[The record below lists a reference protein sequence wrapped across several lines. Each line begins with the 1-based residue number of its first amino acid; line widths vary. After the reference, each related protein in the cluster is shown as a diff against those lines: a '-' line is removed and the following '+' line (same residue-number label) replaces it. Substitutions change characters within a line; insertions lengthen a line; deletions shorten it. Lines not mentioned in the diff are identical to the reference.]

1 MKGKTL
7 WALSIYF
14 LSVNAMAQDGP
25 TMGWSSWNT
34 FGLNINENLIRNQA
48 DAMVNTGLKS
58 VGFDHINIDDGY
70 FGGRDWLGKLL
81 IHPQR
86 FPNGLRPVV
95 DYIHSKGLK
104 AGIYTDAGRNTCGS
118 MFGGDTTGKG
128 VGMLDHDQQDADLFF
143 KELNFDFIKVDFCG
157 GSWYH
162 NEDHLVLDEQE
173 RYTAIAQAIRNTG
186 RTDVRMNACRWAYP
200 GTWVDGQ
207 AFSWRTTADIYD
219 GWESVKGI
227 LAENLYLSA
236 YSSKGHYNDM
246 DMLEVGRSMNEEEDK
261 THFGMWCI
269 MNSPLLIGCNLTNI
283 RSTTLALLKNQELIA
298 LNQDPLFQQAYVAGY
313 VNGCHILV
321 KDIEVMNGNK
331 RAFAVYNPNDDGRQ
345 VTVAFKDLDLDGT
358 VRLRDVFA
366 RNNVGEFNN
375 EYSMYVPA
383 HGTRIYVA
391 EAATRMERTL
401 YEAETGYISVY
412 QEVKSNQSERTGVYS
427 ANSGCSGGYK
437 AEWLGSREEN
447 ALEWRNVYSMTGGD
461 YDMTIG
467 FISGENRDI
476 TINVNG
482 QDVQTINVNS
492 GGWGTVGTSTVA
504 IKLKKGN
511 NTVKLANANNWMP
524 DIDYMRLTLTQ
535 PLTNGTVEV
544 KAQYAVGDD
553 LVAYAPTDWN
563 GQTDTFNG
571 MDHPVAER
579 YKHGGD
585 NGAGDVLT
593 QTLTGLKNG
602 VYAVTLEV
610 AATFTSGR
618 GFDCPT
624 GNGLSVAFANGT
636 QENLEVVDRNWVT
649 ALTPVTLYANVND
662 GTLKYGIQNLQNSGN
677 WYLAN
682 VTSIKYVSDSNISY
696 GLTVSSAG
704 VATLYLPYN
713 TTLPDADFFVAATVK
728 DLVDGTAILKEVHD
742 VIPAK
747 TGVII
752 FANAGNYSL
761 PLSATSSTENCESL
775 LHGVLE
781 DTPVSTLE
789 ALEGKSIYVL
799 SRGIKEY
806 TGFKKAGG
814 SVTSIPAYRA
824 YLPYNTSSDANIITF
839 SFDDSATAIGK
850 VLMPV
855 DNGQRTTD
863 EGQWYTIDGRRLN
876 AKPTQCG
883 IYIVNGKKVM
893 YRP

>member
-1 MKGKTL
+1 MNNKQILKPAIRMAFMLILLLNCLHIHAYTKTNM
-7 WALSIYF
+7 SIY
-14 LSVNAMAQDGP
+14 VNGVQRNMIVFTPDGVTSGLPLMIVTHGMGQDPTYQYEGDRLYQLIDTERFIIAYLASNGSMWDTGGNGDLDFIDAVINKMDEMYQINRNRLYWSGFSMGSMLIYHGIRSEIGKKFAAFAPCSGILFYNQPWAQRDRP
-25 TMGWSSWNT
+25 V
-34 FGLNINENLIRNQA
+34 NLIHCHAYGDEVFPYNSCEGKYDYSIRDYVTNFATILNQNA
-48 DAMVNTGLKS
+48 N
-58 VGFDHINIDDGY
+58 
-70 FGGRDWLGKLL
+70 
-81 IHPQR
+81 
-86 FPNGLRPVV
+86 
-95 DYIHSKGLK
+95 
-104 AGIYTDAGRNTCGS
+104 YTK
-118 MFGGDTTGKG
+118 TTGVKPNE
-128 VGMLDHDQQDADLFF
+128 ADF
-143 KELNFDFIKVDFCG
+143 
-157 GSWYH
+157 W
-162 NEDHLVLDEQE
+162 
-173 RYTAIAQAIRNTG
+173 
-186 RTDVRMNACRWAYP
+186 
-200 GTWVDGQ
+200 WVDG
-207 AFSWRTTADIYD
+207 D
-219 GWESVKGI
+219 K
-227 LAENLYLSA
+227 
-236 YSSKGHYNDM
+236 
-246 DMLEVGRSMNEEEDK
+246 EVWSGGPRGGEV
-261 THFGMWCI
+261 
-269 MNSPLLIGCNLTNI
+269 
-283 RSTTLALLKNQELIA
+283 EL
-298 LNQDPLFQQAYVAGY
+298 F
-313 VNGCHILV
+313 
-321 KDIEVMNGNK
+321 
-331 RAFAVYNPNDDGRQ
+331 
-345 VTVAFKDLDLDGT
+345 
-358 VRLRDVFA
+358 
-366 RNNVGEFNN
+366 
-375 EYSMYVPA
+375 
-383 HGTRIYVA
+383 
-391 EAATRMERTL
+391 
-401 YEAETGYISVY
+401 
-412 QEVKSNQSERTGVYS
+412 S
-427 ANSGCSGGYK
+427 ANSGGH
-437 AEWLGSREEN
+437 WP
-447 ALEWRNVYSMTGGD
+447 TGA
-461 YDMTIG
+461 YMYEIWN
-467 FISGENRDI
+467 FCKRFSL
-476 TINVNG
+476 NG
-482 QDVQTINVNS
+482 QDTPQGEAKVTKPYS
-492 GGWGTVGTSTVA
+492 
-504 IKLKKGN
+504 
-511 NTVKLANANNWMP
+511 
-524 DIDYMRLTLTQ
+524 
-535 PLTNGTVEV
+535 
-544 KAQYAVGDD
+544 VGDD
-553 LVAYAPTDWN
+553 IANYAPTSWA
-563 GQTDTFNG
+563 GQTGTFEG
-571 MDHPVAER
+571 MNHPVAER

-636 QENLEVVDRNWVT
+636 NENLEVVDRNWVT
-649 ALTPVTLYANVND
+649 ALTPVTIYATVSD

-696 GLTVSSAG
+696 GLNVSSAG